1 MNINQLLTVL
11 LLIYF
16 NLTPITVKAQSP
28 KPTQTTQEATENKES
43 SKSSKLRVGVAGE
56 PPGVIIRDPQS
67 DSAITG
73 ISVQMWEQ
81 LAIALELEY
90 EIFYDHSIVN
100 TLDQLAQKKIDI
112 AIGGITTTAENIN
125 RFDFTQPVHQ
135 DKLSILVPIHA
146 PTPWSVIRPF
156 LRWAFLSSVILI
168 WLCLFIVGNLL
179 WLAERHRNSEQF
191 PKSYLP
197 GVREGMWCAL
207 ATFTTVGYGDRYPI
221 THLGRLIA
229 GSWMIISL
237 AVVATLIGGVAS
249 TLSLAFSA
257 QPYQKIQNTDDL
269 KGVRLAVISG
279 SSGVQWGQYYQARII
294 KVEEIEEGIKLLDA
308 NQVDGV
314 LYSRLVL
321 EHYLHE
327 NPRVPYQ
334 ILGFDLGIQN
344 YSIALTPNH
353 PLTKKLNEQ
362 LLLIEMQLKF
372 KEIQENW
379 RMLTLKSGQ

>member
-1 MNINQLLTVL
+1 MNISKLLTVVL
-11 LLIYF
+11 LLCI
-16 NLTPITVKAQSP
+16 NGTPITVKAQS
-28 KPTQTTQEATENKES
+28 AENQP
-43 SKSSKLRVGVAGE
+43 KLRVGVAGE
-56 PPGVIIRDPQS
+56 PPGVIVRDHQS
-67 DSAITG
+67 DSAVTG
-73 ISVQMWEQ
+73 ISVEMWEQ
-81 LAIALELEY
+81 LAIALGLNY
-90 EIFYDHSIVN
+90 EIIYNHSIVN
-100 TLDQLAQKKIDI
+100 TLNQLAEKKIDI
-112 AIGGITTTAENIN
+112 AIGGITTTAQNIS

-146 PTPWSVIRPF
+146 PTPWSMIRPF

-168 WLCLFIVGNLL
+168 WLCLFTVGNLL
-179 WLAERHRNSEQF
+179 WLAERHDNSEQF

-207 ATFTTVGYGDRYPI
+207 TTFSTVGYGDRYPI
-221 THLGRLIA
+221 THLGRFIA

-249 TLSLAFSA
+249 TLALAFSA
-257 QPYQKIQNTDDL
+257 QPYQKIRNTDDL

-279 SSGVQWGQYYQARII
+279 STAVQWGQYYQARIVN
-294 KVEEIEEGIKLLDA
+294 VEEIDQGIKLLES

-321 EHYLHE
+321 EHYLNE
-327 NPRVPYQ
+327 NPQAPYQ
-334 ILGFDLGIQN
+334 ILGVDVGTQN

-353 PLTKKLNEQ
+353 PLTQKLNEQ
-362 LLLIEMQLKF
+362 LLSIEMQLKF

-379 RMLTLKSGQ
+379 RTLTSNSDIQ